1 MAFLPQELVV
11 PWVASNVLALALV
24 AAAYLRPRAAS
35 WALAALFAA
44 AAVVNVLTVLRAP
57 GAYVEGFAPSAVPL
71 YRSFITGPFAR
82 HELAFVSTIAA
93 GQALVAALLLA
104 RPSLARIG
112 AAGAV
117 GFLLAI
123 APLGVGSA
131 FPAPL
136 TMAVAVVVMAV
147 RRRSRAPSPPVR
159 R

>member
-1 MAFLPQELVV
+1 M
-11 PWVASNVLALALV
+11 
-24 AAAYLRPRAAS
+24 
-35 WALAALFAA
+35 LAALFAA
-44 AAVVNVLTVLRAP
+44 AAVVNVVTVLRVP
-57 GAYVEGFAPSAVPL
+57 GAYVEGFAPWAVPV

-82 HELAFVSTIAA
+82 YELAFVSTIAV

-123 APLGVGSA
+123 APLGLGSA

-136 TMAVAVVVMAV
+136 TMAAAVVVMAV
-147 RRRSRAPSPPVR
+147 RWRSPSPSPLGR